1 MRRMSSLLA
10 ASMLSSRFASTSRY
24 SLRSSPGAL
33 GGGAMIVGG
42 AFGAGVGTESSEN
55 AFGTSGIE
63 LGTGGAAGIVMTGAG
78 GGPDAVADPPPCDF
92 FFPGGM

>member
-1 MRRMSSLLA
+1 MRRMSPLLA

-42 AFGAGVGTESSEN
+42 AFGAGAGTESSEI

-63 LGTGGAAGIVMTGAG
+63 LGAAGAAGTVMTGAG
-78 GGPDAVADPPPCDF
+78 GGPDAEPPP
-92 FFPGGM
+92 